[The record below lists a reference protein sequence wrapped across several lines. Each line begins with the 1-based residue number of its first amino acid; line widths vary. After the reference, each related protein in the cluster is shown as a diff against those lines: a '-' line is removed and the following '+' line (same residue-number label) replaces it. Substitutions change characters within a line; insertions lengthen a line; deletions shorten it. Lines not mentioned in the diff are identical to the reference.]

1 MVHVAWYV
9 AWHVVW
15 CMIYRM
21 VCCMLHGMSHVA
33 WYVPWH
39 VHGRLYDMMH
49 VCMVCCIFS
58 SDLLTTLDE
67 KDEGAREMLSY
78 LFYCLIAI
86 SFASLS
92 AWIVK
97 TFAPYAGGSGI
108 PEIKVAWAWLGN

>member
-1 MVHVAWYV
+1 
-9 AWHVVW
+9 
-15 CMIYRM
+15 
-21 VCCMLHGMSHVA
+21 MLHGMCHGMCMVGCMICCTCV
-33 WYVPWH
+33 WYVAF
-39 VHGRLYDMMH
+39 
-49 VCMVCCIFS
+49 FS